1 MIDTYNYFIILI
13 HKLSYSYIYC
23 SIAYVIS
30 LYQIIVFSVFFN
42 LQGV

>member
-13 HKLSYSYIYC
+13 RKLSYSYIYY